1 MSAQFENEVMGVSR
15 IKVAV
20 VDDHTL
26 FREGIKKILAL
37 EQDIEVVGEAVDGEE
52 VVALLTR
59 CKPDILLLDIKMERI
74 NGLQVLPQIV
84 EQYPLLKVIVLTA
97 QISQPESVKAI
108 KDGARGIILKHAA
121 SEFLIKG
128 IRKVFEGELWADTP
142 TMTQVVESLSR
153 KYRGERDSE
162 RDKKE
167 LSQREKEVVVL
178 VASGCRNKE
187 IANKLF
193 ISEQTVKTHL
203 SNIFQKLE
211 INDRLELALY
221 AMRKGL
227 VERS

>member
-1 MSAQFENEVMGVSR
+1 MGALKV
-15 IKVAV
+15 KVAL

-26 FREGIKKILAL
+26 FREGIKRILSL
-37 EQDIEVVGEAVDGEE
+37 EPDIEIVGEAVDGEE
-52 VVALLTR
+52 VLLLLNHCR
-59 CKPDILLLDIKMERI
+59 PDVLLLDIKMEKI
-74 NGLQVLPQIV
+74 NGLQILPQIV
-84 EQYPLLKVIVLTA
+84 GQYPQLKVIVLTA
-97 QISQPESVKAI
+97 QISQAESVRAV

-128 IRKVFEGELWADTP
+128 IRKVFDGELWADTS
-142 TMTQVVESLSR
+142 TMTRVVESLSS

-162 RDKKE
+162 KDRKE
-167 LSQREKEVVVL
+167 LSQREKEVVGL

-221 AMRKGL
+221 AMRNGL
-227 VERS
+227 ADSQ

>member
-1 MSAQFENEVMGVSR
+1 MGALRV
-15 IKVAV
+15 KVAL

-26 FREGIKKILAL
+26 FREGIKKILSL
-37 EQDIEVVGEAVDGEE
+37 EPDIEIVGEAVDGEE
-52 VVALLTR
+52 VLLLLNHCR
-59 CKPDILLLDIKMERI
+59 PDVLLLDIKMEKM
-74 NGLQVLPQIV
+74 NGLQILPQIV
-84 EQYPLLKVIVLTA
+84 GQYPQLKVIVLTA
-97 QISQPESVKAI
+97 QIGQAESVRAI

-128 IRKVFEGELWADTP
+128 IRKVFDGELWADTS
-142 TMTQVVESLSR
+142 TMTRVVESLSS

-162 RDKKE
+162 RDRKE
-167 LSQREKEVVVL
+167 LSHREREVVGL
-178 VASGCRNKE
+178 VASGHRNKE

-221 AMRKGL
+221 AMRNGL
-227 VERS
+227 ADSQ